1 MQRSQLLLERLKDS
15 FPCLRLALI
24 RNFDASCGTGTR
36 SDVDYVS
43 ERWML
48 QRLNGL

>member
-15 FPCLRLALI
+15 FPCLAPI
-24 RNFDASCGTGTR
+24 RNFNASCGTGTR